1 MSKNKFLQEY
11 SNETTPLNSKAK
23 VQGQIKK
30 MSRLKGTYLFI
41 HLAKSLMP
49 TLYLFLIAEK
59 NVCDKRLF
67 NILNNLYKRVLHLL
81 NLLNGNSFILFVF
94 VFQNNSW
101 MLLRLDS
108 HNDIKARCEEFIKN
122 LKAASARRR
131 LYSSL
136 MADSD
141 SDSELGVED
150 EHEDEDIVMEFSEEA
165 RSSDSASLSSSTT
178 YSSSFSSSSSSDMS
192 EDEGKGE
199 KKKRGNL
206 VASTLSCSDSVET
219 KQGSSTAETP
229 SLQGSTI
236 SKPADVSETVQSGEQ
251 GPSNGIIFKRINKN
265 DRKSRNYRKS
275 PKKRRKVCKNKRQ
288 RKS

>member
-1 MSKNKFLQEY
+1 MF
-11 SNETTPLNSKAK
+11 
-23 VQGQIKK
+23 
-30 MSRLKGTYLFI
+30 
-41 HLAKSLMP
+41 
-49 TLYLFLIAEK
+49 
-59 NVCDKRLF
+59 
-67 NILNNLYKRVLHLL
+67 
-81 NLLNGNSFILFVF
+81 
-94 VFQNNSW
+94 
-101 MLLRLDS
+101 LRLDS

-122 LKAASARRR
+122 LKAASARRH

-150 EHEDEDIVMEFSEEA
+150 EHEEEDIVMEFSEEA

-178 YSSSFSSSSSSDMS
+178 LSSSYSSSSSSDMS
-192 EDEGKGE
+192 EDESKAE
-199 KKKRGNL
+199 KKQRGNL
-206 VASTLSCSDSVET
+206 VTSTLSCSDSVET
-219 KQGSSTAETP
+219 KEANSTAET
-229 SLQGSTI
+229 SLQKQGSTI
-236 SKPADVSETVQSGEQ
+236 SKPADVGETILSGEQ